1 MDPKVID
8 ELARRLAAAVPES
21 VSALGRDL
29 EQNFKAVLQAGLA
42 RLDLVTRTEFDVQA
56 GVLKRTRELLE
67 AMDKRL
73 QELEAEL
80 ARKKDSKR

>member
-29 EQNFKAVLQAGLA
+29 EQNFRSVLQAGLA
-42 RLDLVTRTEFDVQA
+42 KLDLVTRTEFDVQD
-56 GVLKRTRELLE
+56 GVLKRTREMLE
-67 AMDKRL
+67 ALDQRL
-73 QELEAEL
+73 RELEAEL
-80 ARKKDSKR
+80 ARKAKR

>member
-29 EQNFKAVLQAGLA
+29 EQNFRSVLQAGLA
-42 RLDLVTRTEFDVQA
+42 KLDLVTRTEFDVQA
-56 GVLKRTRELLE
+56 GVLRRTREMLE
-67 AMDKRL
+67 AIERRL
-73 QELEAEL
+73 HDLEAEL
-80 ARKKDSKR
+80 TKKKKR

>member
-1 MDPKVID
+1 VID

-21 VSALGRDL
+21 ISALGRDL
-29 EQNFKAVLQAGLA
+29 EQNFKSVLQAGLA
-42 RLDLVTRTEFDVQA
+42 KLDLVTRTEFDVQA
-56 GVLKRTRELLE
+56 GVLRRTRELLE

-80 ARKKDSKR
+80 AKKNRKR

>member
-29 EQNFKAVLQAGLA
+29 EQNFKSVLQAGLA
-42 RLDLVTRTEFDVQA
+42 KLDLVTRTEFDVQA
-56 GVLKRTRELLE
+56 GVLKRTREMLE
-67 AMDKRL
+67 ALDQRL
-73 QELEAEL
+73 RELEAEL
-80 ARKKDSKR
+80 ARKAKR

>member
-29 EQNFKAVLQAGLA
+29 EQNFRSVLQAGLA
-42 RLDLVTRTEFDVQA
+42 KLDLVTRTEFDVQA
-56 GVLKRTRELLE
+56 GVLKRTREMLE
-67 AMDKRL
+67 ALDQRL
-73 QELEAEL
+73 RELEAEL
-80 ARKKDSKR
+80 ARKAKR

>member
-29 EQNFKAVLQAGLA
+29 EQNFRAVLQAGLA
-42 RLDLVTRTEFDVQA
+42 KLDLVTRTEFDVQA
-56 GVLKRTRELLE
+56 GVLKRTREMLE
-67 AMDKRL
+67 AIDQRL
-73 QELEAEL
+73 HELEAEL
-80 ARKKDSKR
+80 SKKHRER

>member
-29 EQNFKAVLQAGLA
+29 EQNFKSVLQAGLA
-42 RLDLVTRTEFDVQA
+42 KLDLVTRSEFDVQA
-56 GVLKRTRELLE
+56 GVLRRTREMLE

-73 QELEAEL
+73 HELEAEL
-80 ARKKDSKR
+80 AKKAKKR

>member
-29 EQNFKAVLQAGLA
+29 EQNFRSVLQAGLA
-42 RLDLVTRTEFDVQA
+42 KLDLVTRTEFDVQA
-56 GVLKRTRELLE
+56 GVLKRTREMLE
-67 AMDKRL
+67 ALDRRL
-73 QELEAEL
+73 HELEAEL
-80 ARKKDSKR
+80 SKKTRKR

>member
-8 ELARRLAAAVPES
+8 DLARRLAAAVPES

-29 EQNFKAVLQAGLA
+29 EQNFKSVLQAGLA

-56 GVLKRTRELLE
+56 GVLKRTREMLE
-67 AMDKRL
+67 ALDRRL
-73 QELEAEL
+73 HELEAEL
-80 ARKKDSKR
+80 ARKAKKR

>member
-29 EQNFKAVLQAGLA
+29 EQNFRSVLQAGLA
-42 RLDLVTRTEFDVQA
+42 KLDLVTRTEFDVQA
-56 GVLKRTRELLE
+56 GVLRRTREMLE
-67 AMDKRL
+67 AIERRL
-73 QELEAEL
+73 HDLEAEL
-80 ARKKDSKR
+80 SKKNRKR